1 MKYVVVDFEWNQ
13 SPYGKNTSNKR
24 LPFEIIEIGAVKID
38 ENGREIGQFSKV
50 IKPKVYKK
58 LHHVTKSL
66 TGITEKELSL
76 GSPFPDALEA
86 FLEWC
91 GDGYMFCTWGNLDL
105 MELQRNMKFYH
116 LEDMLEGPI
125 KYYNVQKL
133 FRIFYDNENSTASLE
148 YAVDFFKLR
157 NKAGFHRAVNDAVYT
172 ADVFRKMDWK
182 EAEKWY
188 TVDYFRNPKTRKE
201 ELKLIYDTHSK
212 YVSKEFVS
220 KEAAMADREVRTSR
234 CFKCGKPALKRI
246 RWFVGKNKAYYCLAE
261 CEEHGYLR
269 GKIRLKKTDEDKIF
283 VVKTLRSIDSDGA
296 GHIADLKEEMR
307 QKRQE
312 KRHREGTHEG

>member
-24 LPFEIIEIGAVKID
+24 LPFEIIEIGAVKLD
-38 ENGREIGQFSKV
+38 ENGREIGQFTKV

-76 GSPFPDALEA
+76 GTPFPMALEQ
-86 FLEWC
+86 FLAWC

-116 LEDMLEGPI
+116 LEGMLDGPI

-133 FRIFYDNENSTASLE
+133 FRIFYNNENSTASLE
-148 YAVDFFKLR
+148 YAVDFLKLK

-172 ADVFRKMDWK
+172 ADIFRTMDWK
-182 EAEKWY
+182 DAEKWY

-201 ELKLIYDTHSK
+201 ELKLIYDTYSK

-234 CFKCGKPALKRI
+234 CFKCGKPAAKRI

-269 GKIRLKKTDEDKIF
+269 GKIRLKKTDEDKVF
-283 VVKTLRSIDSDGA
+283 VVKTLRSIDADGA
-296 GHIADLKEEMR
+296 SHIADLKEEMR

>member
-24 LPFEIIEIGAVKID
+24 LPFEIIEIGAVKLD

-116 LEDMLEGPI
+116 LE
-125 KYYNVQKL
+125 N
-133 FRIFYDNENSTASLE
+133 
-148 YAVDFFKLR
+148 
-157 NKAGFHRAVNDAVYT
+157 
-172 ADVFRKMDWK
+172 
-182 EAEKWY
+182 
-188 TVDYFRNPKTRKE
+188 
-201 ELKLIYDTHSK
+201 
-212 YVSKEFVS
+212 YVVTFLT
-220 KEAAMADREVRTSR
+220 M
-234 CFKCGKPALKRI
+234 
-246 RWFVGKNKAYYCLAE
+246 
-261 CEEHGYLR
+261 
-269 GKIRLKKTDEDKIF
+269 
-283 VVKTLRSIDSDGA
+283 
-296 GHIADLKEEMR
+296 
-307 QKRQE
+307 
-312 KRHREGTHEG
+312 

>member
-24 LPFEIIEIGAVKID
+24 LPFEIIEIGAVKLD

-172 ADVFRKMDWK
+172 ADVFHCPTTPRDYPCQTVTGLLL
-182 EAEKWY
+182 Y
-188 TVDYFRNPKTRKE
+188 TVVQSVPVLPGITPRHVLPLLQDESY
-201 ELKLIYDTHSK
+201 H
-212 YVSKEFVS
+212 
-220 KEAAMADREVRTSR
+220 
-234 CFKCGKPALKRI
+234 
-246 RWFVGKNKAYYCLAE
+246 
-261 CEEHGYLR
+261 
-269 GKIRLKKTDEDKIF
+269 RL
-283 VVKTLRSIDSDGA
+283 
-296 GHIADLKEEMR
+296 
-307 QKRQE
+307 
-312 KRHREGTHEG
+312 